1 MGAQTAL
8 YSPSVKGKIILLT
21 LILCL
26 VAAVSVQA
34 RGRAERQSRE
44 RLAEVEKLI
53 EEKRYNQAILLLS
66 QVVKEDPDRFDAA
79 EELMNRIRTH
89 RSEIDAG
96 FADLNTA
103 IREND
108 LENIVA
114 LMDKL
119 EDLNPYP
126 NESEAELLDMLR
138 AAGVEQIYF
147 VNQFRDIMAR
157 AKAQIE
163 AGQYQR
169 AITTYL
175 EGFEINK
182 DRFDEAGYGN
192 ILVNSANRALQ
203 NMRQSITDFRALSS
217 TLDQEDTLIS
227 AEAETLN
234 QAVAA
239 VAADLESMMV
249 EKGTVDRAGL
259 IFQLLNTQIR
269 DNSADDQYD
278 LFLFFAGQLV
288 SGPKDSTTEG
298 IAYTLDAIWR
308 QDSTGLESTL
318 LQRGEASY
326 AVVTEQFRTES
337 LTQTVE
343 SVAEAGA
350 LFTALLDL
358 QALWPLRVAP
368 TYVYPP
374 GESSGQT
381 AVDAALP
388 AFLRTQEYLK
398 ALGDYRSLIETSQRT
413 TVLEERE
420 ITTTGQIFEDREE
433 LDDLI
438 QRTTALGSAWQQQ
451 LAFYTNG
458 AGVGYSLNDHA
469 AQAREVISDINGTLA
484 TIEALDIRLLDRVAR
499 VQGVEFEERFQRY
512 KASFEE
518 GVRLQEGV
526 EATREP
532 IRDEE
537 GQIIEIPVRVEQF
550 PSLAVAIYQPLV
562 TDLEDLAE
570 GAGDMLEDAL
580 QNRDYL
586 DRSEELKIHV
596 RSLESLVDRTAQLQE
611 ELSRRF
617 EDARQAALQAER
629 YRREGMLRYQQAQA
643 NVNNERYAEARLNIQ
658 TAREAFDNSLSFQE
672 DPEVRRIRDED
683 LVALSRSIIDREN
696 DRVIRE
702 VRQLIDS
709 GRRLYA
715 QGDFTGA
722 EQTLLKAKAR
732 WADTNTAE
740 NPEVSFWLAL
750 VRSAVDATTGRE
762 IAVIDPLYKEMSQLY
777 NLAYGDFQAGRKAVE
792 QGETGVALRLLR
804 RAEERIAKIL
814 VPFPYNALARVL
826 TLRILQI
833 SDPDVF
839 RRRITELYNDAL
851 ARRNDSPQEAYAVF
865 KDIEQLQPQYPGLQT
880 AIRNIEITLGF
891 RIPPPDPAKIAE
903 SRDLYLQAKSIR
915 GRNLRDLYPV
925 ALDQLNEA
933 LRLNPDNRDAV
944 ALKDQLL
951 IATGGEREDVL
962 SSDDQRLLR
971 EAEAK
976 YLAGRYFEALAI
988 IEQLLRKSSNQ
999 RNQEI
1004 LDLAKRVR
1012 AKTG

>member
-1 MGAQTAL
+1 MGAKTAL
-8 YSPSVKGKIILLT
+8 YSPSVKGKIILLA

-44 RLAEVEKLI
+44 RLAEVEQLI

-79 EELMNRIRTH
+79 EELMNRIRTF
-89 RSEIDAG
+89 RGEIDAG
-96 FADLNTA
+96 FAELNTA
-103 IREND
+103 IGEND
-108 LENIVA
+108 LENIVT
-114 LMDKL
+114 LIDKL

-126 NESEAELLDMLR
+126 NEAEAELLDMLR
-138 AAGVEQIYF
+138 AAGVEQLYF
-147 VNQFRDIMAR
+147 VNRFRDIMAR
-157 AKAQIE
+157 AKAQID
-163 AGQYQR
+163 AGQYRQ

-182 DRFDEAGYGN
+182 DRFDDAGYGN
-192 ILVNSANRALQ
+192 ILVNSVNTALG
-203 NMRQSITDFRALSS
+203 NMRQSIDDFLALSS
-217 TLDQEDTLIS
+217 NLDQEDTLIS
-227 AEAETLN
+227 AEGEALN
-234 QAVAA
+234 QAAAA

-249 EKGTVDRAGL
+249 GKGTVDSSGL
-259 IFQLLNTQIR
+259 TFQVLNTQIR

-278 LFLFFAGQLV
+278 LFIFFAGQLV
-288 SGPKDSTTEG
+288 FGPSDSATEG
-298 IAYTLDAIWR
+298 IANAMDAIWR
-308 QDSTGLESTL
+308 QDSASLESGL
-318 LQRGEASY
+318 LQRGETAY
-326 AVVTEQFRTES
+326 AAVVEEFRTQS
-337 LTQTVE
+337 MDQALE

-368 TYVYPP
+368 TRSYPP
-374 GESSGQT
+374 GESGKT

-388 AFLRTQEYLK
+388 VFLRTQEYLE
-398 ALGDYRSLIETSQRT
+398 ALDDYRSLIETSQRT
-413 TVLEERE
+413 SVLEEKE
-420 ITTTGQIFEDREE
+420 VTTTAQIFEDREE

-438 QRTTALGSAWQQQ
+438 QQTTSLDSAWQQQ

-458 AGVGYSLNDHA
+458 AGVGYSLNNHA
-469 AQAREVISDINGTLA
+469 TQAREVIADINDTLA
-484 TIEALDIRLLDRVAR
+484 AIEALDMRLLDRVAR

-526 EATREP
+526 EAALEP
-532 IRDEE
+532 IRDED
-537 GQIIEIPVRVEQF
+537 GQIVEIPVRVEQF
-550 PSLAVAIYQPLV
+550 PSRAVAIFQPLV
-562 TDLEDLAE
+562 TDLEELAE
-570 GAGDMLEDAL
+570 GAGGMLENTL
-580 QNRDYL
+580 QNREYL
-586 DRSEELKIHV
+586 DRSEELQIHV

-611 ELSRRF
+611 ELATRS
-617 EDARQAALQAER
+617 EAARQAALQAER

-643 NVNNERYAEARLNIQ
+643 NVSYERYAEARLNIQ

-683 LVALSRSIIDREN
+683 LVVLSRAIINREN

-702 VRQLIDS
+702 VRELIDA

-722 EQTLLKAKAR
+722 EQTLLKAQAR
-732 WADTNTAE
+732 WADTNPAK

-762 IAVIDPLYKEMSQLY
+762 IAVTDPLYKEMSQLY
-777 NLAYGDFQAGRKAVE
+777 NLAYGDFQAGRQAVE

-804 RAEERIAKIL
+804 RAEELIAKIL
-814 VPFPYNALARVL
+814 VPFPYNARARVL

-833 SDPDVF
+833 SDPDAF

-915 GRNLRDLYPV
+915 DRNLRDLYPV

-944 ALKDQLL
+944 ALKDQIL
-951 IATGGEREDVL
+951 IATGGKREDVL

-988 IEQLLRKSSNQ
+988 IEQLLRKPSNQ

-1004 LDLAKRVR
+1004 LDLEKRVR

>member
-1 MGAQTAL
+1 M
-8 YSPSVKGKIILLT
+8 YSPLAKGKIILLI

-79 EELMNRIRTH
+79 EKLMNRIRML
-89 RSEIDAG
+89 RDEIDTG
-96 FADLNTA
+96 FAELNTA

-108 LENIVA
+108 LERIVT

-126 NESEAELLDMLR
+126 SESEAELLNMLR

-157 AKAQIE
+157 AKAQID
-163 AGQYQR
+163 AGQYRQ

-192 ILVNSANRALQ
+192 ILVNSVNTALGD
-203 NMRQSITDFRALSS
+203 MRRSIDDFRALSAG
-217 TLDQEDTLIS
+217 LEQEDPLVDVE
-227 AEAETLN
+227 AEALE
-234 QAVAA
+234 QAVDS
-239 VAADLESMMV
+239 VITVLESMMA

-259 IFQLLNTQIR
+259 TFLVLNTQIR

-288 SGPKDSTTEG
+288 FGPSDSTTEG
-298 IAYTLDAIWR
+298 ISYALDAIWR
-308 QDSTGLESTL
+308 RDSASLESTL
-318 LQRGEASY
+318 LRRGETAY
-326 AVVTEQFRTES
+326 TAVVDEFHTQS
-337 LTQTVE
+337 LNQALE
-343 SVAEAGA
+343 SVVEAQA
-350 LFTALLDL
+350 LFNALLDL
-358 QALWPLRVAP
+358 QALWPLRAAP
-368 TYVYPP
+368 TRSYPLD
-374 GESSGQT
+374 ESART

-398 ALGDYRSLIETSQRT
+398 ALGDYRSLVETNQRT
-413 TVLEERE
+413 TVLVQKEV
-420 ITTTGQIFEDREE
+420 TTTAQIFEDRRE
-433 LDDLI
+433 LVDLI
-438 QRTTALGSAWQQQ
+438 QRTTALGSAWQQR
-451 LAFYTNG
+451 LSFYTNG
-458 AGVGYSLNDHA
+458 AGMGYSLNNHA
-469 AQAREVISDINGTLA
+469 AQAREVISDVNGTLA

-499 VQGVEFEERFQRY
+499 VQGIEFEERFQRY
-512 KASFEE
+512 KTSFEE

-526 EATREP
+526 EVTLDP
-532 IRDEE
+532 IRDED
-537 GQIIEIPVRVEQF
+537 GRIIELPVRVEQF
-550 PSLAVAIYQPLV
+550 PSQALAIFKPLV
-562 TDLEDLAE
+562 NDLEDLAE
-570 GAGDMLEDAL
+570 GVGDMLESTL

-586 DRSEELKIHV
+586 DRSEELQIHV
-596 RSLESLVDRTAQLQE
+596 RSLENLVERTAQLQE
-611 ELSRRF
+611 ELTKRF
-617 EDARQAALQAER
+617 EDAQQASLQAER
-629 YRREGMLRYQQAQA
+629 YRREGLLRYQQAQA

-683 LVALSRSIIDREN
+683 LVALSRAIIDREN

-702 VRQLIDS
+702 VRGLIDS
-709 GRRLYA
+709 GRRLYT
-715 QGDFTGA
+715 QGDFSGA
-722 EQTLLKAKAR
+722 EQTLLKAQAR
-732 WADTNTAE
+732 WSDTNPAE

-762 IAVIDPLYKEMSQLY
+762 IAVTDPLYKEMSQLY

-792 QGETGVALRLLR
+792 QGEMGEALRLLR

-814 VPFPYNALARVL
+814 VPFPYNARARVL

-833 SDPDVF
+833 SDPDAF

-851 ARRNDSPQEAYAVF
+851 ERRNDSPQEAYATF

-880 AIRNIEITLGF
+880 AINNIEIALGF

-903 SRDLYLQAKSIR
+903 SRDLYLQARSIR
-915 GRNLRDLYPV
+915 DRNLRDLYPL

-933 LRLNPDNRDAV
+933 ITLNPDNRDAV

-988 IEQLLRKSSNQ
+988 IEQLLRKPSNQ
-999 RNQEI
+999 KNREI
-1004 LDLAKRVR
+1004 LDLEKRVR